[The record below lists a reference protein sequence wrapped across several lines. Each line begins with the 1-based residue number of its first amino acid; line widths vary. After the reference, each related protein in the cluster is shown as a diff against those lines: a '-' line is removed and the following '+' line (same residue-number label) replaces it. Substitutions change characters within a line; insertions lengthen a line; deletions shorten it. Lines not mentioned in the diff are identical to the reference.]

1 MQLIKPLIPVLTG
14 ARSTMSYLKLVLRAT
29 KPETNLDRCYEIHLC
44 QRLFN
49 SWLVVIAYGRYGAK
63 GRGARQKTHS
73 FFVLEEAKN
82 FIGKTLNKRF
92 SAVNRIGC
100 NYKIIRCVVSADL
113 SDVCLQAC
121 CLIFIVLQDGNQL
134 KITLNFRK
142 NKQRSHCIEQC
153 IVLGFG

>member
-1 MQLIKPLIPVLTG
+1 MFPVLTG

-29 KPETNLDRCYEIHLC
+29 KPETNLDRCYEIHLG
-44 QRLFN
+44 RGLFN

-82 FIGKTLNKRF
+82 FIGKTLKKRF

-100 NYKIIRCVVSADL
+100 NYKIIRRIVSADL
-113 SDVCLQAC
+113 SDVCL
-121 CLIFIVLQDGNQL
+121 
-134 KITLNFRK
+134 
-142 NKQRSHCIEQC
+142 
-153 IVLGFG
+153 